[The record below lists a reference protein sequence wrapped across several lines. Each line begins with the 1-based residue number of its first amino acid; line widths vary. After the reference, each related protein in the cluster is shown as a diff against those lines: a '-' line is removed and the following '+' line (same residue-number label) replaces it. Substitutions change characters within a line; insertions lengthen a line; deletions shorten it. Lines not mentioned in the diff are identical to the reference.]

1 MEDVTTR
8 SMDAGEKR
16 SPHDEVS
23 ESTFE
28 HEVISSPLP
37 TLVAFGAP
45 WSKPCQLVRGVLT
58 DIESH
63 WAGKLRV
70 LLVNVDDHP
79 DLGMWYDIESVP
91 TLLFFVGGHVRA
103 RIVGTASTEAIIN
116 KLRSIGAILPEFLD
130 DGKQREG
137 QK

>member
-1 MEDVTTR
+1 
-8 SMDAGEKR
+8 MDADENR
-16 SPHDEVS
+16 FAHDEVS

-28 HEVISSPLP
+28 REVISSPLP

-45 WSKPCQLVRGVLT
+45 WSKPCQLVRSVLSEV
-58 DIESH
+58 ESR

-79 DLGMWYDIESVP
+79 DLGMWYDIQSVP
-91 TLLFFVGGHVRA
+91 TLVFFVGGHVRA

-116 KLRSIGAILPEFLD
+116 KLRSIGAILPEISN
-130 DGKQREG
+130 DGKLSEG

>member
-1 MEDVTTR
+1 MEDVNACL
-8 SMDAGEKR
+8 MDAGEKR
-16 SPHDEVS
+16 SPHNEVS

-28 HEVISSPLP
+28 REVISSPLP

-45 WSKPCQLVRGVLT
+45 WSKPCQLVRAVLT
-58 DIESH
+58 DVESH
-63 WAGKLRV
+63 WAGKVRV

-103 RIVGTASTEAIIN
+103 RIVGTASMEAIIN
-116 KLRSIGAILPEFLD
+116 KLRSIGAILPELLD
-130 DGKQREG
+130 DRKQAEE